1 MKNYDYQRQLK
12 AIWEKAVRIYDDGN
26 RKPDT
31 FFDDTESAFLD
42 SVGLTSQEVYD
53 FAEDYN
59 DSGEPDFTSFA
70 MIQDVRRFYF
80 LNRQNGLQNGKQVDP
95 SSLPARDLE
104 AEGIPWLPRIIA
116 KAKAKL
122 RGEMHPDFMYSC
134 GGDRQFFKEHDIHA
148 AEFLRVVADNED
160 NDRAVIDWV
169 LSRKNA
175 S

>member
-1 MKNYDYQRQLK
+1 MKNYNYQRQLK
-12 AIWEKAVRIYDDGN
+12 AIWGKAVRIYDDGN

-31 FFDDTESAFLD
+31 YFDDTESAFLD

-80 LNRQNGLQNGKQVDP
+80 LNRQNGLRNGKQVDP

-148 AEFLRVVADNED
+148 AEFLRVVADHED

-169 LSRKNA
+169 LSRKNDA
-175 S
+175 